1 MVLDLGNHAVWTQ
14 NKVLEEHIANLFEGL
29 TLLHVAAQTSLVLV
43 QKGSGALDVPIWLW
57 NLDAGEL
64 T

>member
-1 MVLDLGNHAVWTQ
+1 MWTQ
-14 NKVLEEHIANLFEGL
+14 NKVLEEHIADLFEGL